1 VSMTNWLRSAPAGAL
16 ICGLM
21 PAPAGAITVQ
31 QVQSPGG
38 LQAYLVEDH
47 TTPVVAISFGFFG
60 GSALDPAEKLGL
72 SGLVSSTLDEGAGDL
87 DSFAFQS
94 ELEDRAITIR
104 FNVDPD
110 MARGQLTT
118 TSANV
123 ARGIELTRL
132 TLTQPRFDNEPVERI
147 RRQILVSLANRSE
160 RPGYIASRKLFEVLF
175 GNHPYARPSEGVP
188 ETIAGIER
196 ADLVDWVKSRF
207 ARDRLIIGA
216 AGDIT
221 PEDLGRAVDFI
232 FSDLPETTGLDPQ
245 LPEADIPV
253 KGQTVHVLKDL
264 PQTIVY
270 MGQKGI
276 KREHPDW
283 YIATVVDY
291 VLGGGGFASRLMEEI
306 REKRGLAYS
315 VSSNLAPYDA
325 GAIITAAVGT
335 RAEQA
340 GESLAII
347 RDEWKKMHDSGPTAD
362 EVAGAKQY
370 LTGAWPLR
378 FTSTGSIADILLA
391 VQRDDLGLDY
401 LDNRNSLVEAV
412 TVEDA
417 KRVARELYDPNAL
430 TVVIVGPENADASS
444 PTP

>member
-1 VSMTNWLRSAPAGAL
+1 MSMTNWLRSAPAGAL

-21 PAPAGAITVQ
+21 TAPAGAITVQ

-132 TLTQPRFDNEPVERI
+132 TLTQPRFDDEPVERI

-291 VLGGGGFASRLMEEI
+291 VLGGGGFASRLMEEV